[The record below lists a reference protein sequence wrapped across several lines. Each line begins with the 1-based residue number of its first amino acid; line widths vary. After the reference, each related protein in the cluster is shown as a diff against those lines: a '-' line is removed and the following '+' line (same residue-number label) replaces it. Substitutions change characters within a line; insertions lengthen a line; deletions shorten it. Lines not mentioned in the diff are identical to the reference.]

1 MLAGGHRRPPRAG
14 PEVALVRPALKDEDA
29 VPNSCF
35 PLPTSAVQVLVDGAP
50 VRIELWDTAGQVRSW
65 V

>member
-1 MLAGGHRRPPRAG
+1 M
-14 PEVALVRPALKDEDA
+14 ALVRPAWRDEDA
-29 VPNSCF
+29 VPKSCF

-50 VRIELWDTAGQVRSW
+50 VRIELWDTAGQVRTW